1 MSRIR
6 RDPRA
11 ALLAV
16 TVATRPRLR
25 IDRAH
30 RGDGLRADPAP
41 SAIAETPPRRI
52 AIADPAYL
60 VFAVADAPGG
70 TLTRHDRQ
78 VLGAARL
85 LDGGNQAAVVL
96 VAPHTDED
104 VGALGADRT
113 LPGAR
118 NVSYDPEGVAAAI
131 AAAIAHHRP
140 RHVLFPE
147 SADGGDLARRVAA
160 LLDEPLFDSVENLS
174 ARVAIRP
181 ATARRLEWRAAPSR
195 LMTIAPDMIAP
206 YRGSPHDAAPLDA
219 PVPNPESRC
228 ILNAERVAVDAADIP
243 LDEAALVIAAGN
255 GVTDFAGF
263 LELALALGAT
273 PGASRVVC
281 DAGHLPR
288 RLQVGASGTV
298 LNADCYVAFGISGA
312 PQHLQGIGQVEHVI
326 AVNTDLH
333 AAMIA
338 RAELAIV
345 ADAQAIMP
353 ALLDAL
359 ESRR

>member
-30 RGDGLRADPAP
+30 RGDGFRADPAA
-41 SAIAETPPRRI
+41 SAGAEAPPRRI

-60 VFAVADAPGG
+60 VFAVADAPAGA
-70 TLTRHDRQ
+70 LTRHDRQ

-85 LDGGNQAAVVL
+85 LDGGGKAAVVL
-96 VAPHTDED
+96 VTPHPDED
-104 VGALGADRT
+104 VGTLGADRT
-113 LPGAR
+113 LPVAR
-118 NVSYDPEGVAAAI
+118 GGSYDPEGVAAAI
-131 AAAIAHHRP
+131 AAAIEHHAP

-160 LLDEPLFDSVENLS
+160 WLGESLFDSVESLS

-206 YRGSPHDAAPLDA
+206 YRGPPRELAPLDA
-219 PVPNPESRC
+219 PAPNPESRR
-228 ILNAERVAVDAADIP
+228 ILDAERLAVDAADIR
-243 LDEAALVIAAGN
+243 LDEAGLVIAAGN

-263 LELALALGAT
+263 LELAGALGAT

-288 RLQVGASGTV
+288 GLQVGASGTV

-312 PQHLQGIGQVEHVI
+312 PQHLQGLGRVEHVV